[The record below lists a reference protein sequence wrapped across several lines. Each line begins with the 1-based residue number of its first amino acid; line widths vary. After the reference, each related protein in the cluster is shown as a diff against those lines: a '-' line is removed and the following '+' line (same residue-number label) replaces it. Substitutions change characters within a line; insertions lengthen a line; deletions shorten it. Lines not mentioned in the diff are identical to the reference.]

1 MSNINSVKNYKY
13 SILVKKNR
21 GIKKSKKKHIYIYK
35 HFGIYTY

>member
-21 GIKKSKKKHIYIYK
+21 GIKKSKKK
-35 HFGIYTY
+35 TYLHL